1 MDGRKIFLPQSKD
14 CATSRRAAGGN
25 RRTRPENSIA
35 VARSWRLRLGAGRG
49 PIPREA
55 ENSLRTVDP
64 VAHGKNPQGHP
75 LSPVG
80 RGLTATFQRLYW
92 PPFMNRNP
100 HVAVVGATGAVGIEM
115 IKTLERRNFPVG
127 KLTLLASV
135 RSVGKPLTYRGQT
148 LTVQELKRDSFQ
160 GIDLALFSAGGS
172 ISKEF
177 APLAVQ
183 DGCVVVDNSS
193 VFRMDANVPLV
204 VPEVN
209 AEDVKWHQGI
219 IANPN
224 CTTAITLLALYP
236 LHHAFFVK
244 RIFAS
249 SYQAVSGTGA
259 KAIEELKR
267 QVRQVVLSETVSRE
281 VYPHQIAFNVLPH
294 VDSFLPTGYT
304 KEEMKMENEGRKIMH
319 HPTFKASVT
328 CVRVP
333 VYRAHSVAVSAEFEK
348 PVTVEAAREVLRRA
362 PGLDVIDDPAKC
374 EYPLPLYL
382 AEKDNCAVGRLR
394 KDCALDNGLC
404 FWVSGD
410 QLLKGAAL
418 NAVQI
423 AEGLLK

>member
-1 MDGRKIFLPQSKD
+1 
-14 CATSRRAAGGN
+14 
-25 RRTRPENSIA
+25 
-35 VARSWRLRLGAGRG
+35 
-49 PIPREA
+49 
-55 ENSLRTVDP
+55 
-64 VAHGKNPQGHP
+64 
-75 LSPVG
+75 
-80 RGLTATFQRLYW
+80 
-92 PPFMNRNP
+92 MNAKP

-115 IKTLERRNFPVG
+115 IKTLAKRDFPVG
-127 KLTLLASV
+127 KLTLLAST
-135 RSVGKPLTYRGQT
+135 RSVGKQLKFKGTDITVTELT
-148 LTVQELKRDSFQ
+148 KDSFA
-160 GIDLALFSAGGS
+160 GIDIALFSAGGS

-177 APLAVQ
+177 APIAAKA
-183 DGCVVVDNSS
+183 GSVVVDNSS
-193 VFRMDANVPLV
+193 AFRMDAAVPLV

-209 AEDVKWHQGI
+209 AADVKWHQGI

-224 CTTAITLLALYP
+224 CTTAIALMALYP
-236 LHHAFFVK
+236 LHAAFGCK

-259 KAIEELKR
+259 KAIAELER
-267 QVRQVVLSETVSRE
+267 QVEQVVKGQPVTKE

-319 HPTFKASVT
+319 HPSFKASVT

-333 VYRAHSVAVSAEFEK
+333 VYRSHSIAVSAEFEK
-348 PVTVEAAREVLRRA
+348 PVSVEAARAVLGKA
-362 PGLDVIDDPAKC
+362 PGLDLVDEPEQKKYPMPLFTSEKYNC
-374 EYPLPLYL
+374 E
-382 AEKDNCAVGRLR
+382 VGRIR

-423 AEGLLK
+423 AEELLK